1 MNIGLAAVANGRFFG
16 SGLKVAP
23 DAEPDDGLFD
33 LVMMRDLGFMDLL
46 TGGGDLREGTHVNGP
61 KVKVVRARSVTA
73 TPMGPEPVLIDVDGE
88 GPGRLPARFE
98 ILPGALTLRC

>member
-1 MNIGLAAVANGRFFG
+1 MDELPEEAIQKNN
-16 SGLKVAP
+16 
-23 DAEPDDGLFD
+23 D
-33 LVMMRDLGFMDLL
+33 LVAVMERHLVMLRELGCMDLL